1 MFLERKLHML
11 MIKKKRREDGKNVD
25 MTKSR
30 VKKKRRRIQGGDSR
44 EQEERQRIK
53 GNTRALLFCKPSG
66 FAASQLK

>member
-30 VKKKRRRIQGGDSR
+30 VKKKRRRRIKGGDSR
-44 EQEERQRIK
+44 EQENRDKE
-53 GNTRALLFCKPSG
+53 
-66 FAASQLK
+66 